1 MAEHGDMAETSDEHS
16 NGVTEPDDVDL
27 GEIRDE
33 LPADLDP
40 SQVTAPYLFPNNS
53 RRKIPAVLYTL
64 ILWRGERVFA
74 MLNAFPYTS
83 GHLMVLPMRAVE
95 QLAELDE
102 AEHAELWHGVRLATQ
117 AVEAAYAPHG
127 INVGANLGRGAGAG
141 IPDHLHVHVLPRW
154 DGDTNFMTAIANT
167 RVMPESLAATWE
179 RLHAAWPS
187 T

>member
-1 MAEHGDMAETSDEHS
+1 VEHLWAGWRSAYVQGGDAHGGDDERPVPDIADGQTLFEAILHS
-16 NGVTEPDDVDL
+16 GYPD
-27 GEIRDE
+27 RD
-33 LPADLDP
+33 
-40 SQVTAPYLFPNNS
+40 
-53 RRKIPAVLYTL
+53 TL

-95 QLAELDE
+95 QLTELDE

-127 INVGANLGRGAGAG
+127 VNVGANLGRGAGAG

>member
-1 MAEHGDMAETSDEHS
+1 MEHLWAGWRSAYVQGADVQGGDDERPAPDIADGQTLFEAILHS
-16 NGVTEPDDVDL
+16 GYPD
-27 GEIRDE
+27 RD
-33 LPADLDP
+33 
-40 SQVTAPYLFPNNS
+40 
-53 RRKIPAVLYTL
+53 TL

-102 AEHAELWHGVRLATQ
+102 AEHAELWDGVRLATQ

-167 RVMPESLAATWE
+167 RVIPESLAATWE

>member
-1 MAEHGDMAETSDEHS
+1 VA
-16 NGVTEPDDVDL
+16 
-27 GEIRDE
+27 RR
-33 LPADLDP
+33 P
-40 SQVTAPYLFPNNS
+40 S
-53 RRKIPAVLYTL
+53 
-64 ILWRGERVFA
+64 
-74 MLNAFPYTS
+74 
-83 GHLMVLPMRAVE
+83 
-95 QLAELDE
+95 
-102 AEHAELWHGVRLATQ
+102 ATQ

>member
-1 MAEHGDMAETSDEHS
+1 MEHLWAGWRSAFVQGGDVQGVDDERPVLDIADDQTLFEAILLS
-16 NGVTEPDDVDL
+16 GYPD
-27 GEIRDE
+27 RD
-33 LPADLDP
+33 
-40 SQVTAPYLFPNNS
+40 
-53 RRKIPAVLYTL
+53 TL

-95 QLAELDE
+95 QLTELDE
-102 AEHAELWHGVRLATQ
+102 TEHAELWHGVRLATQ
-117 AVEAAYAPHG
+117 AIEAAYSPQG

-179 RLHAAWPS
+179 RLHTAWPS
-187 T
+187 A

>member
-1 MAEHGDMAETSDEHS
+1 VEHLWAGWRSAYVQGGDAHGGDDERPVPDIADGQTLFEAILHS
-16 NGVTEPDDVDL
+16 GYPD
-27 GEIRDE
+27 RD
-33 LPADLDP
+33 
-40 SQVTAPYLFPNNS
+40 
-53 RRKIPAVLYTL
+53 TL

-83 GHLMVLPMRAVE
+83 GTSWCCPCGRSSSSPNSTSRTRRAV
-95 QLAELDE
+95 A
-102 AEHAELWHGVRLATQ
+102 RRPSATQ

>member
-1 MAEHGDMAETSDEHS
+1 MEHLWAGWRNAYVRGDDDGPVIDIAEGQTLFEAIVHSALPDEETL
-16 NGVTEPDDVDL
+16 VV
-27 GEIRDE
+27 
-33 LPADLDP
+33 
-40 SQVTAPYLFPNNS
+40 
-53 RRKIPAVLYTL
+53 
-64 ILWRGERVFA
+64 WRGERVFA

-95 QLAELDE
+95 QLTELDE

-117 AVEAAYAPHG
+117 AVEVAYAPHG